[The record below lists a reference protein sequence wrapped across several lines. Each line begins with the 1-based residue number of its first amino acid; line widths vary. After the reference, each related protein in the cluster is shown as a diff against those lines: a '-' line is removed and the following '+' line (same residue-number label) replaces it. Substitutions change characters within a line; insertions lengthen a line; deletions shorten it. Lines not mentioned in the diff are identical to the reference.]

1 VGKLKD
7 IKLDK
12 AEGIAR
18 FEREFKAN
26 QVGMG
31 ATKSN
36 LIRLL
41 KSVDLVGW
49 SSHEESGRLDRKAF
63 SRFACGGTSIFS
75 KRTYVE
81 AESSA
86 VSILVDCSGS
96 MGLGNRMAVTE
107 SVVIQLVKIL
117 DKADVS
123 YRVFG
128 FDSPT
133 GTYTRKVAVDDDE
146 KSVSMEIEEVTFYP
160 FKQWNESLQRA
171 LPKLGQIHK
180 FHLRENPDYS
190 AVMLSLEDLKTRPEK
205 RKVMFFLTDSL
216 SPDVVHMRHLDTVA
230 EKLGIKLIAIGIQS
244 DKVLECHKHSV
255 AVQNL
260 AEMGSASFN
269 KLLKE
274 LQ

>member
-7 IKLDK
+7 IGLDK

-31 ATKSN
+31 ATKAN

-63 SRFACGGTSIFS
+63 SRYACGSANIFS
-75 KRTYVE
+75 KRQYVE

-128 FDSPT
+128 FDSNT
-133 GTYTRKVAVDDDE
+133 GTWNRKVATHE
-146 KSVSMEIEEVTFYP
+146 EASVSMLIEEVTFYP
-160 FKQWNESLQRA
+160 FKRWNESLQKA

-255 AVQNL
+255 AVENL

>member
-1 VGKLKD
+1 MSRLKD
-7 IKLDK
+7 LKLDK

-18 FEREFKAN
+18 FEHEFRTN
-26 QVGMG
+26 QIGMG
-31 ATKSN
+31 ATKAN

-49 SSHEESGRLDRKAF
+49 SSHEESGRLDRRAF
-63 SRFACGGTSIFS
+63 SRFACGSANIFS
-75 KRTYVE
+75 KRQYVE

-96 MGLGNRMAVTE
+96 MGLGNRMKVTE

-128 FDSPT
+128 FDSPD
-133 GTYTRKVAVDDDE
+133 GTCPRKVASDDGRAVE
-146 KSVSMEIEEVTFYP
+146 MQLEHVTFYP

-205 RKVMFFLTDSL
+205 RKVMFFLTDSI
-216 SPDVVHMRHLDTVA
+216 SPDVTHMRHLDTVA

-255 AVQNL
+255 EVHNL

>member
-18 FEREFKAN
+18 FEQEFRTN

-31 ATKSN
+31 ATKAN

-63 SRFACGGTSIFS
+63 SRFACGSANIFS
-75 KRTYVE
+75 KRTHVE

-96 MGLGNRMAVTE
+96 MGLGNRMQVTE

-128 FDSPT
+128 FDSPD
-133 GTYTRKVAVDDDE
+133 GTYARKVATDGDKE
-146 KSVSMEIEEVTFYP
+146 VSMEIEEVTFYP
-160 FKQWNESLQRA
+160 FKHWNESLQRA

-216 SPDVVHMRHLDTVA
+216 SPDVNHMRHLDTVA

>member
-1 VGKLKD
+1 MGKLKD
-7 IKLDK
+7 VKLDK
-12 AEGIAR
+12 AEGIAH
-18 FEREFKAN
+18 FEREFKTN
-26 QVGMG
+26 QIGMG
-31 ATKSN
+31 ATKAN

-63 SRFACGGTSIFS
+63 SRFACGSANIFS
-75 KRTYVE
+75 KREYVE

-96 MGLGNRMAVTE
+96 MGLGNRMQVTE

-133 GTYTRKVAVDDDE
+133 GTCSRTVATDDE
-146 KSVSMEIEEVTFYP
+146 KEVKVEVEEVTFYP
-160 FKQWNESLQRA
+160 FKHWNESLQRA

-216 SPDVVHMRHLDTVA
+216 SPDVNHMRHLDTVA

>member
-1 VGKLKD
+1 MGKLKD
-7 IKLDK
+7 LKLDK

-18 FEREFKAN
+18 FEREFRAN
-26 QVGMG
+26 QIGMG
-31 ATKSN
+31 ATKAN

-63 SRFACGGTSIFS
+63 SRYACGSTNIFS
-75 KRTYVE
+75 KRQYVE

-128 FDSPT
+128 FDSCT
-133 GTYTRKVAVDDDE
+133 GTYSRKVAVDGDRP
-146 KSVSMEIEEVTFYP
+146 VSMETEEVTFYP
-160 FKQWNESLQRA
+160 FKHWNESLQRA

-244 DKVLECHKHSV
+244 DKVLACHKHSV
-255 AVQNL
+255 AVDNL